1 MVGSSD
7 IYHSELA
14 QQARTLRQIAEAIK
28 HKADSDY
35 AGAKTEVVES
45 LREALNP
52 ALYLSDDEYEAA
64 KSGAQR
70 DYEAGMVLARDTYD
84 AEIERANYVAQAARL
99 VAMAAK
105 RL

>member
-28 HKADSDY
+28 HRADDDY

-52 ALYLSDDEYEAA
+52 ALYLSDDEYEATKA
-64 KSGAQR
+64 GAQR
-70 DYEAGMVLARDTYD
+70 DYTAGMQLAADLYESDVQR
-84 AEIERANYVAQAARL
+84 AEYVARAAEL
-99 VAMAAK
+99 VALAAK
-105 RL
+105 LP